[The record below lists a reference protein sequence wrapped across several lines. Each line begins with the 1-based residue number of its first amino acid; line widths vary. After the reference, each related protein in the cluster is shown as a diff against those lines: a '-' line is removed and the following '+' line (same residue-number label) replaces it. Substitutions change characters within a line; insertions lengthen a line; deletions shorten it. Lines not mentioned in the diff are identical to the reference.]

1 MIMTVMEL
9 AAKLGE
15 AIKEDARITALNEA
29 RAAYESDTQIA
40 QYMAE
45 YNVQQKALSHQ
56 VSMPERDQVV
66 INSIQNRIDELYELI
81 SNAPA
86 FIALNEAQEAVNEF
100 MNQVNAEITYH
111 ITGEQP
117 CTHNCS
123 TCGGCGHSH

>member
-1 MIMTVMEL
+1 MTVMEI
-9 AAKLGE
+9 AALLGE
-15 AIKEDARITALNEA
+15 EIKKDPRIAALNEA
-29 RAAYESDTQIA
+29 RAAYEADPQVA

-66 INSIQNRIDELYELI
+66 INSIQNRIDELYNLI
-81 SNAPA
+81 SEAPS
-86 FIALNEAQEAVNEF
+86 FVALNEAQEAVNEF

>member
-1 MIMTVMEL
+1 MTVMEI
-9 AAKLGE
+9 AALLGE
-15 AIKEDARITALNEA
+15 AIKKDARIAALNEA
-29 RAAYESDTQIA
+29 RAAYEADPQVA

-66 INSIQNRIDELYELI
+66 INSIQNRIDELYNLI
-81 SNAPA
+81 SEAPS
-86 FIALNEAQEAVNEF
+86 FVALNEAQEAVNEF

-117 CTHNCS
+117 CTHDCR